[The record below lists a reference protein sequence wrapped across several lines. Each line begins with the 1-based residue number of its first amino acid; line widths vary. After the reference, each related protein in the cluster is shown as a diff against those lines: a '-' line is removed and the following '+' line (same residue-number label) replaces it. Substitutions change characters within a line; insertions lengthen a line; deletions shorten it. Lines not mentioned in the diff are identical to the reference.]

1 MSEVFSVISPVDGKV
16 LIQRPWATPA
26 MLDGALARGHAAAPA
41 WAGTTLTRRV
51 RILHRLVDAFVAQ
64 SDEMSPELSW
74 QMGRPVRYSGGEING
89 FAQRARVMLQ
99 LAPEALADHVPEPQ
113 PGFTRFV
120 RRVPH
125 GLVLVL
131 SPWNYPYLTAV
142 NAVIPALAA
151 GNTVLLKHS
160 DQTPLCGDR
169 IVAAG
174 VAAGLPENVLQSI
187 DADHGLVAKAVADPR
202 VALVS
207 FTGSVG
213 GGHAVVSAAS
223 QRFVGINLELGGKDP
238 AYVRVDADLD
248 HAVPNVVEGAMFNS
262 GQSCC
267 AVERVYVHR
276 DRYADF
282 LDAAV
287 AEVEKLRLGDPLD
300 PSTTLGPMV
309 RTRNAD
315 AVRAQVSEAID
326 RGARPL
332 IDPAH
337 FPAAS
342 THGPYLAP
350 QLLVD
355 VDPDCALMR
364 DETFGPAVGIVPVD
378 DDEAAI
384 AAMNDSRFGLTASIW
399 SPDRNAALA
408 IGSRLET
415 GTVFLN
421 RCDYLD
427 PHLAWVGVKDSG
439 RGCTLSQVGYEA
451 LTRPKSFHLRH

>member
-1 MSEVFSVISPVDGKV
+1 MSDVFSVISPVDGKV
-16 LIQRPWATPA
+16 LVERPWATPT
-26 MLDGALARGHAAAPA
+26 MLEDALARGHAAAPA
-41 WAGTTLTRRV
+41 WARTPLSRRI

-64 SDEMSPELSW
+64 AGEMSPELSW
-74 QMGRPVRYSGGEING
+74 QMGRPVRYSGGEVNG
-89 FAQRARVMLQ
+89 FAQRARVMLE

-113 PGFTRFV
+113 HGFTRFV

-125 GLVLVL
+125 GLILVL

-160 DQTPLCGDR
+160 DQTPLCADR
-169 IVAAG
+169 IMAAG
-174 VAAGLPENVLQSI
+174 VAAGLPQDVLQSI
-187 DADHGLVAKAVADPR
+187 DADHGLVARAVADPR

-207 FTGSVG
+207 FTGSVEG
-213 GGHAVVSAAS
+213 GRAVVAAAAD
-223 QRFVGINLELGGKDP
+223 RFVGINLELGGKDP
-238 AYVRVDADLD
+238 AYVRADADLD
-248 HAVPNVVEGAMFNS
+248 HAVPNVIEGAMFNS

-267 AVERVYVHR
+267 AVERIYVHR
-276 DRYADF
+276 DRYAEF
-282 LDAAV
+282 VDAAV

-300 PSTTLGPMV
+300 PSTTMGPMV
-309 RTRNAD
+309 RARNAD
-315 AVRAQVSEAID
+315 AVRRQVADAID
-326 RGARPL
+326 RGARAL
-332 IDPAH
+332 IDPAR

-355 VDPDCALMR
+355 VDPDCAIMR
-364 DETFGPAVGIVPVD
+364 EETFGPAVGIVAVD
-378 DDEAAI
+378 DDEAALT
-384 AAMNDSRFGLTASIW
+384 AMNDSRFGLTASIW
-399 SPDRNAALA
+399 SPDRDAALSM
-408 IGSRLET
+408 GDRLQT

-439 RGCTLSQVGYEA
+439 RGCTLSRVGYEA